1 MNFEETC
8 SNENKHSKASGLST
22 METGTKYRILYLYQ
36 HLVQHTDA
44 EHTLSTAELTKIL
57 KEEYSIKVSR
67 NTISDDLVMLH
78 DCGLN
83 IEHYESTQNKYY
95 FNGHTFDLAE
105 LKVLIDAISASK
117 FITQR
122 KCDELIT
129 KLLTLT
135 TAENVLKLRRHI
147 YVENRIKPEN
157 QSSYYIVD
165 AINEA
170 IDIKRKI
177 SFFYTNFDMNKQQY
191 IANNGEPYTVSPY
204 TLIWDGDYYYMRGFC
219 DECQEMRNFRIDRI
233 YEQPKILNQITVMAP
248 DGYTPAAYS
257 KRVFRM
263 FDTDEPVDVEL
274 LCHSSVMKY
283 LIDNF
288 GTDFLSEVVDDNHF
302 KATINVCTSVTFY
315 RWIFGFSDKIRIMSP
330 QETVSAYKEM
340 LKKALDEK

>member
-1 MNFEETC
+1 MNE
-8 SNENKHSKASGLST
+8 GLIESPCVKGN
-22 METGTKYRILYLYQ
+22 GTKLRILYLYQ

-44 EHTLSTAELTKIL
+44 EHTLSTAELTRIL
-57 KEEYSIKVSR
+57 NKEYSIKVSR

-95 FNGHTFDLAE
+95 FDGHTFDLVE
-105 LKVLIDAISASK
+105 LKILIDAISASK

-135 TAENVLKLRRHI
+135 TAENALKLRRHI
-147 YVENRIKPEN
+147 YVEDRVKPEN
-157 QSSYYIVD
+157 QNSYYIVD

-177 SFFYTNFDMNKQQY
+177 SFFYTDFDMNKQRY
-191 IANNGEPYTVSPY
+191 ISNNGAPYTVSPY

-219 DECQEMRNFRIDRI
+219 DERQEMRNFRIDRI
-233 YEQPKILNQITVMAP
+233 YEQPKILNQIAVMAP
-248 DGYTPAAYS
+248 DGYTPGEYS
-257 KRVFRM
+257 RCVFRM
-263 FDTDEPVDVEL
+263 FDTDEPIDVEL

-288 GTDFLSEVVDDNHF
+288 GSDFPSETVDDEHF
-302 KATINVCTSVTFY
+302 EATINVCTSTTFY
-315 RWIFGFSDKIRIMSP
+315 RWVFGFSGKIRIVGPDIVKGTYKSML
-330 QETVSAYKEM
+330 QEA
-340 LKKALDEK
+340 LKNNL